1 MAESSNTLAGLIQL
15 NDMNLADIDVSD
27 LLQGAPLLQ
36 VLNAEPASNG
46 TQHKYLKETLAP
58 GVAFRDVNT
67 GIVNAA
73 SQDTLV
79 TVALKL
85 MDASFD
91 RDKGLIS
98 EFKDGGDSFMAKE
111 AMRSIKAAFSSA
123 EKQLINGTGADS
135 DGNTGLAD
143 TLSDLGDMVISAGG
157 AVADKQT
164 SVYFIRDGRDDVSAI
179 MGNEGQISMGE
190 MYDTVVGTAEATNKG
205 YGAKRIDIL
214 AWMALQMGSVHSA
227 ARLANLDAVATL
239 TDDLI
244 SDMLALFPAGKAPSY
259 IVMNRTSLKQLQ
271 QSRTATNATGAPAPF
286 PSEAFGVPI
295 VVTDS
300 IVSTEAIVTAP

>member
-214 AWMALQMGSVHSA
+214 AWMAL
-227 ARLANLDAVATL
+227 DAVATL